1 MQKKRLF
8 KKTFLKSGI
17 DGFLITDLINVRYL
31 SGFTGSSG
39 FIVVTN
45 RDAIFITD
53 SRYEE
58 QAKEEVKGFK
68 FRFERT
74 ERTKEIKKITDEYG
88 IKKLGFEDHNVNYAF
103 FKKLLRRGVRVKA
116 VAGSVESE

>member
-39 FIVVTN
+39 FIVFTD
-45 RDAIFITD
+45 RDALFITD
-53 SRYEE
+53 FRYEE

-88 IKKLGFEDHNVNYAF
+88 IKKLKTQRSNVKSATQNS
-103 FKKLLRRGVRVKA
+103 KLLTCTLDF
-116 VAGSVESE
+116 